1 MHHGLRSRFGCG
13 LIKLYLR
20 GIFMISRS
28 LSAIACAALL
38 SGCYATATPP
48 PVVEAPAPQL
58 SADRLRELTPAEKAI
73 LSKGFAGGL
82 KDPDSAKFQW
92 TRIPKALPN
101 DGMIDYCGLV
111 NAKNSYGGYIGAQ
124 PFIGTIQVS
133 KGKIVAGAVGAV
145 GDPTP
150 MYREI
155 LPKMCRDK
163 GLDPFA
169 VSAS

>member
-1 MHHGLRSRFGCG
+1 
-13 LIKLYLR
+13 
-20 GIFMISRS
+20 MIGRS
-28 LSAIACAALL
+28 LSALACAALL
-38 SGCYATATPP
+38 SGCYATASPP
-48 PVVEAPAPQL
+48 PVAEAPVPQL
-58 SADRLRELTPAEKAI
+58 SADQLRELTPAEKAT

-92 TRIPKALPN
+92 TRVPKVLPA

-133 KGKIVAGAVGAV
+133 KGKILTGAVGAV